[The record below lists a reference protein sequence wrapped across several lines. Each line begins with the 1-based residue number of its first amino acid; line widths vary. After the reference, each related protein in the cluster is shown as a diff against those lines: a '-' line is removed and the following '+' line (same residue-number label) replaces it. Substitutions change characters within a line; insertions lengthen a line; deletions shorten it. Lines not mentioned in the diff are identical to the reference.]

1 MQVEESMSK
10 KQLPASVLENLSKAG
25 KEGIKHLTL
34 EDRARGGRNSW
45 KNRLKKAQDAEKENV
60 SNK

>member
-1 MQVEESMSK
+1 MEVIEEMSK
-10 KQLPASVLENLSKAG
+10 KQLPASVLEKLSKAG

-45 KNRLKKAQDAEKENV
+45 RARLKKAQEAEK
-60 SNK
+60 SKT